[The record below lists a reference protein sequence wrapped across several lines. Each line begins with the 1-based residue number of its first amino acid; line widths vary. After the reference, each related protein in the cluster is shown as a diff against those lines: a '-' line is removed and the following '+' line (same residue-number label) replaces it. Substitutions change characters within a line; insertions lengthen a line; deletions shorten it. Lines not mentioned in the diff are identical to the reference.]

1 MSEYQGCHK
10 CKYGN
15 NQPTDYPCLE
25 CEHNRAIDHY
35 EPMTNADRIRNMSDE
50 ELAEFISTYDVCSNC
65 KYNNI
70 MGCEFSHYCNDKF
83 NTQNCL
89 EWLQAEAEGD
99 SEC

>member
-35 EPMTNADRIRNMSDE
+35 EPMTNADRIRNMSDK
-50 ELAEFISTYDVCSNC
+50 ELAEFLVKVNTAYAEPCMVSGGDC
-65 KYNNI
+65 KHENT
-70 MGCEFSHYCNDKF
+70 DKDCKDCF
-83 NTQNCL
+83 I
-89 EWLQAEAEGD
+89 EWLQAEVKGD
-99 SEC
+99 SE